1 VPVARPLTRDEIH
14 GDYERLTGEAI
25 VETFDLLGLDPAEL
39 PAVLVASHGPFA
51 WGRDAAQAVENAV
64 ALETVAELAL
74 RTIELRPDVSPLADE
89 LLERHFLR
97 KHGPTAYYG
106 QR

>member
-1 VPVARPLTRDEIH
+1 
-14 GDYERLTGEAI
+14 
-25 VETFDLLGLDPAEL
+25 
-39 PAVLVASHGPFA
+39 VLVASHGPFA

-74 RTIELRPDVSPLADE
+74 RTLELRPDASPLANE